1 MQVMPDIIL
10 LNDQDQEQTLTG
22 VSKLVTRSTDGDVE
36 FSVGG
41 AGGQKPDSVLN
52 YEYVPLLDGKN
63 ATSFM
68 GVTYKASPAVG
79 VLSVDLPKT
88 LSVLNFHPVGCL
100 SCTVVNSDTGN
111 VLSQTSIEHYDF
123 TAVELD
129 ENTIRY
135 SYTFSITWSGGASMR
150 VKTNYCRLA
159 VNAVYAGVNVAE
171 SEGKVVLSGVNAA
184 NFVSEAW
191 NAKIEPVNVFD
202 LRQGVDVAFPNTFR
216 GLDALNVVYFP
227 QGNTTYP
234 GSLNIAFNSCPNIEL
249 LDYSISK
256 SVQPCPPGLS
266 SSASL
271 SDNAVIKVPASLYD
285 AWITD
290 TAWSTHAAKIVAV

>member
-1 MQVMPDIIL
+1 MADIIL

-41 AGGQKPDSVLN
+41 AGGQSADSVLH

-63 ATSFM
+63 AISFM

-88 LSVLNFHPVGCL
+88 LNVLNFHPVGCL

-111 VLSQTSIEHYDF
+111 VLSQESIEHYDF

-135 SYTFSITWSGGASMR
+135 SYTFSITWSGGASLR

-159 VNAVYAGVNVAE
+159 VNATYAGVNVAE
-171 SEGKVVLSGVNAA
+171 SEGKVVLSGVNATS
-184 NFVSEAW
+184 FVSEAW
-191 NAKIEPVNVFD
+191 SKKIEPVNVFD
-202 LRQGVDVAFPNTFR
+202 FRQGTDVAFPKSFSNMDYLNT
-216 GLDALNVVYFP
+216 VYFP
-227 QGNTTYP
+227 SGDVTFP
-234 GSLNIAFNSCPNIEL
+234 GSGNLAFLSCANMRL
-249 LDYSISK
+249 LDYSLSTA
-256 SVQPCPPGLS
+256 VQPCPPGLAIS
-266 SSASL
+266 ISL
-271 SDNAVIKVPASLYD
+271 PDNAVIKVPASLYD
-285 AWITD
+285 AWIAD